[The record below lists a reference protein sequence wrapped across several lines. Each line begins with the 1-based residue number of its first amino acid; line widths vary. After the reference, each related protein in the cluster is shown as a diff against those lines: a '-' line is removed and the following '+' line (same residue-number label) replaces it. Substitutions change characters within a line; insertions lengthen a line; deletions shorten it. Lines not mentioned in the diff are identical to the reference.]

1 MEKNLKRLI
10 WLYLFLLIV
19 EGALRKWVVPSL
31 SDPLLIVRDPV
42 AVAIYVLAFLT
53 GRFPING
60 FIIVIAGLAV
70 ASVAASLIA
79 GQTNVLVLAYG
90 LRINYGHLPLIWV
103 MAETL
108 TRKDVERMGCF
119 LLLAAVPMTLV
130 MIQQFRSPTNAW
142 INRGIGNDEMGQIYG
157 ALGRIR
163 PPGLFSFITGPQAFY
178 PLVAAFFFNQISG
191 VRRLWWPIL
200 LGCGLAVLVALPVS
214 ISRTAVIATAI
225 VGFIFIVSLPIAG
238 AGLLSRFRTLI
249 MLGIVAFG
257 VSFLPIFHQGR
268 EAFMA
273 RWDTAS
279 VSTDGDAMRGI
290 QGRVL
295 GGFTQPFYFAA
306 KAPLFGKGIGVGSN
320 VGARLLAGR
329 VGFLLAEDE
338 WSKVFLELGPLL
350 GGAFIGFRV
359 FLAAYLALRA
369 LGALFVKRDNLPLL
383 IFAAAS
389 VPIALNQWAPP
400 TLLGFAVVGAG
411 LLLASLKDDVE
422 EEEDEEEEEGSWEF
436 EDDEAES
443 EPANP
448 VPVRERY

>member
-19 EGALRKWVVPSL
+19 EGALRKWIVPSL

-42 AVAIYVLAFLT
+42 AIAIYALAFLT

-90 LRINYGHLPLIWV
+90 LRINYGHLPLIWI

-108 TRKDVERMGCF
+108 TRRDVERMGCF
-119 LLLAAVPMTLV
+119 LLLVAVPMTLV
-130 MIQQFRSPTNAW
+130 MIQQFRSPVNAW

-178 PLVAAFFFNQISG
+178 PLVAAFFFSQISG

-214 ISRTAVIATAI
+214 ISRTAAIATAI
-225 VGFIFIVSLPIAG
+225 VGFVFAVSLPIAG
-238 AGLLSRFRTLI
+238 AGVFARFRTLI
-249 MLGIVAFG
+249 MLGIVAIA

-273 RWDTAS
+273 RWETAS

-290 QGRVL
+290 QSRVL

-306 KAPLFGKGIGVGSN
+306 QAPLFGKGIGVGSN

-329 VGFLLAEDE
+329 LGFLLAEDE
-338 WSKVFLELGPLL
+338 WSKIFLELGPLL
-350 GGAFIGFRV
+350 GGLFIGFRV
-359 FLAAYLALRA
+359 FLTAYLGLRA
-369 LGALFVKRDNLPLL
+369 LGALFTKRDNLPLL
-383 IFAAAS
+383 IFSAAS

-422 EEEDEEEEEGSWEF
+422 EEEDEDEEEGDEEEED
-436 EDDEAES
+436 EDE
-443 EPANP
+443 
-448 VPVRERY
+448 

>member
-10 WLYLFLLIV
+10 WLYVFLLIV
-19 EGALRKWVVPSL
+19 EGALRKWIVPSL

-42 AVAIYVLAFLT
+42 AIAIYVLAFLT

-60 FIIVIAGLAV
+60 FIIFIGGLAV

-90 LRINYGHLPLIWV
+90 LRINYAHLPLIWI

-119 LLLAAVPMTLV
+119 LLLVAVPMTAV
-130 MIQQFRSPTNAW
+130 MIQQFRSPVNAW

-178 PLVAAFFFNQISG
+178 PLVAAFFFNQVSG
-191 VRRLWWPIL
+191 TRRLWWPVL
-200 LGCGLAVLVALPVS
+200 LGCGLAIFVALPVS
-214 ISRTAVIATAI
+214 ISRTAALATGI
-225 VGFIFIVSLPIAG
+225 VVLMFFVSLPVAG
-238 AGLLSRFRTLI
+238 AGIFARLRTLV
-249 MLGIVAFG
+249 MLGIVLVAI
-257 VSFLPIFHQGR
+257 SFLPIFHQGR

-273 RWDTAS
+273 RWETAS
-279 VSTDGDAMRGI
+279 VSTDGDAVRGI

-329 VGFLLAEDE
+329 LGFLLAEDE
-338 WSKVFLELGPLL
+338 WSKIFLELGPLL
-350 GGAFIGFRV
+350 GGAFIGFRI
-359 FLAAYLALRA
+359 FLTVYLGLRA
-369 LGALFVKRDNLPLL
+369 LGALFSKRDNLPLL
-383 IFAAAS
+383 IFSAAS

-411 LLLASLKDDVE
+411 LLLASLKDEPAEE

-436 EDDEAES
+436 EDDEATETS
-443 EPANP
+443 AA
-448 VPVRERY
+448 PVRERY